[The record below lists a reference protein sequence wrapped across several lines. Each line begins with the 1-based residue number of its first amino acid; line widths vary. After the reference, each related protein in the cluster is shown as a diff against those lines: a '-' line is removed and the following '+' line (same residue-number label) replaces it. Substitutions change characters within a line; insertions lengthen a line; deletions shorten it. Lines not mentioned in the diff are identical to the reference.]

1 MALDR
6 PDEGD
11 ADGPGEARPEAPRHH
26 GSDASAP
33 RTEVAETRSH
43 AEYYE
48 ALRAADGGHEPV
60 ADGGREQANGGRE
73 QANGRTEQ
81 ANGRTEQAD
90 GKAEQPDGTAGRTDG
105 RIEQSDGKA
114 GRTDGRTE
122 QADGMA
128 EQVEGQAARVDGSD
142 RDAGMP
148 TGRSGW
154 DAVDPGNRP
163 RLDALR
169 ATPERTKHILDG
181 DEDGGGHR
189 HGVGKPEKTEF
200 PASWS
205 DEKTMGHVL
214 DAAQRPDSPP
224 VHQNWNDRWLC
235 SGTRDRV
242 KVWVVVLPSG
252 EVWTAWP
259 EEGGPGVVRNP
270 RKETS

>member
-6 PDEGD
+6 SYEDD
-11 ADGPGEARPEAPRHH
+11 ADGPGEARPEALRHR

-33 RTEVAETRSH
+33 KTEVAETRSH

-48 ALRAADGGHEPV
+48 ALRAADGG
-60 ADGGREQANGGRE
+60 REQAPDDARE

-81 ANGRTEQAD
+81 V
-90 GKAEQPDGTAGRTDG
+90 DG
-105 RIEQSDGKA
+105 RVEQRDGKA
-114 GRTDGRTE
+114 GRTDGRAE

-128 EQVEGQAARVDGSD
+128 EQVEGQAAQVDGSD
-142 RDAGMP
+142 RDADMR
-148 TGRSGW
+148 TERSGW
-154 DAVDPGNRP
+154 DTVDPGNRP

-169 ATPERTKHILDG
+169 AAPERTTHILDG
-181 DEDGGGHR
+181 DDDGGGGHR

-205 DEKTMGHVL
+205 DEKIMGHVL
-214 DAAQRPDSPP
+214 DAARRPDSPP
-224 VHQNWNDRWLC
+224 THQNWNDRWLC